1 MWLFGVTKIIES
13 VTSTHFQHF
22 PRWNSSSSTQY
33 DRNKPLAE
41 SLTFSVSC
49 DSRLYISCNLWV
61 ASGGFLCLLVRYWVP
76 HGPSQS
82 CKGPLEFY
90 GSLNQWNALETCSAF
105 VRDVQLRMIFWK
117 CRNSFRV
124 DSRNGVSLLTC
135 TVFSLIFV
143 EVFEDLNRLRKKIP
157 LTHKQN

>member
-13 VTSTHFQHF
+13 VTWAHVQHF
-22 PRWNSSSSTQY
+22 PRWNSSSTQY

-49 DSRLYISCNLWV
+49 DSCLYISCNLWV
-61 ASGGFLCLLVRYWVP
+61 VSGGFLCLLVRYWIP

-90 GSLNQWNALETCSAF
+90 GSLNQWNALETCSVF
-105 VRDVQLRMIFWK
+105 VRDVQLRME
-117 CRNSFRV
+117 FRV

-135 TVFSLIFV
+135 TVISLIFV
-143 EVFEDLNRLRKKIP
+143 EVFEDLNRLRKKDP
-157 LTHKQN
+157 TNT